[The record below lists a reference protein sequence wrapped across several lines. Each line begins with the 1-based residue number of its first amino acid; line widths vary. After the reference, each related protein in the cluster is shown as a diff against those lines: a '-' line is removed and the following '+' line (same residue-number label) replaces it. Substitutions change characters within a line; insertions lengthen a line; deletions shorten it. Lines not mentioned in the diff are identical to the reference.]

1 MVTSRLGL
9 KKELSTLANS
19 GVKELKKGD
28 ILFREGDASD
38 AMYVIKKGRIAIT
51 KAKGSKEIVLAE
63 LVAGEM
69 LGEMAFFDDKPRSAG
84 AKASVD
90 AEVIALPFVA
100 LHAQFKTF
108 PEWLKAMVKT
118 VNSHLRNANS
128 RIKNLE
134 QATTE
139 EKEMFPP
146 HMITKL
152 IAIISLI
159 GMKCGEPVEGTEG
172 HMVIPYSVLRNYCI
186 QVFGAPTNKL
196 DKIMEVLESKGYMQV
211 EDIGEGKKRVTCKDH
226 EFLTKFV
233 DWYNKYL
240 FTEDSKRTTVDE
252 KELLPMRALVHFAAK
267 TQAAENG
274 DITINLTEIQNE
286 SMKELNQ
293 LVEVFVFDSLAEKGL
308 IGERVSAEGG
318 KLTTTFKLDNITTI
332 YPFWDL
338 VYTLLKVPSNR

>member
-1 MVTSRLGL
+1 M
-9 KKELSTLANS
+9 ANS
-19 GVKELKKGD
+19 GVKEIKKGE
-28 ILFREGDASD
+28 ILFREGDPSD

-118 VNSHLRNANS
+118 VNSHLRNANQ

-134 QATTE
+134 QANTE

-146 HMITKL
+146 HMITRL
-152 IAIISLI
+152 VAIISLV
-159 GMKCGEPVEGTEG
+159 GMKCGEPAEGNDG
-172 HMVIPYSVLRNYCI
+172 HILIPYGVLRNYCI
-186 QVFGAPTNKL
+186 QIFGAPTNKM
-196 DKIMEVLESKGYMQV
+196 DKIMEVLQTKGIMEV

-226 EFLTKFV
+226 AFLTEFV

-240 FTEDSKRTTVDE
+240 FSEESKRITVDE
-252 KELLPMRALVHFAAK
+252 KELIPLNALVHFAAK
-267 TQAAENG
+267 KTAEDNG
-274 DITINLTEIQNE
+274 NITINLTEIQNE
-286 SMKELNQ
+286 SMKELGQ
-293 LVEVFVFDSLAEKGL
+293 VVEVHAFDSLAEKGL
-308 IGERVSAEGG
+308 IGERVSAQGG
-318 KLTTTFKLDNITTI
+318 ILTTTFKLENVTSI
-332 YPFWDL
+332 YPMWDL
-338 VYTLLKVPSNR
+338 VYTLLKIPSNR

>member
-1 MVTSRLGL
+1 
-9 KKELSTLANS
+9 LAGG
-19 GVKELKKGD
+19 GVKTLKKGE
-28 ILFREGDASD
+28 ILFREGDPSD

-51 KAKGSKEIVLAE
+51 KAKGTKEIVLAE
-63 LVAGEM
+63 LVPGEM

-134 QATTE
+134 QAGTE

-159 GMKCGEPVEGTEG
+159 GLKCGEPIEGTDGE
-172 HMVIPYSVLRNYCI
+172 MVIPYTILRNYCI
-186 QVFGAPTNKL
+186 QIFGAPTNKL
-196 DKIMEVLESKGYMQV
+196 DKIIEVLQAKGLMTI

-226 EFLTKFV
+226 EFLTRFG

-240 FTEDSKRTTVDE
+240 FTDDSIRGTIEE
-252 KELLPMRALVHFAAK
+252 KELLPLKALVHFAAK
-267 TQAAENG
+267 KQPDDNG
-274 DITINLTEIQNE
+274 NITINLTEIQNE
-286 SMKELNQ
+286 SMKELEQ

-308 IGERVSAEGG
+308 IGERLSTEGG
-318 KLTTTFKLDNITTI
+318 ILTTTFKLENVTSV
-332 YPFWDL
+332 YPMWDL
-338 VYTLLKVPSNR
+338 VYTLLRIPANR